1 MLIKQHLPDDLLDRH
16 PVGTGHRWRLLS
28 SSNPSASPPMMS
40 AGVAGTGSRAQGQQ
54 TGNQQGTQGAPNA
67 LRAPAPT
74 DPSPETGPTR
84 FHPTASYTKPRDV
97 TTHGRPTWR
106 KRGRREGLCV
116 RDVTVCKLNGRWAEL
131 TIPKAGRVRF
141 RVSRPLP
148 PGRLGMARVTL
159 DGKARWHVSFPG
171 PQPALEREP
180 TGAIVG

>member
-97 TTHGRPTWR
+97 TRTHS
-106 KRGRREGLCV
+106 
-116 RDVTVCKLNGRWAEL
+116 AS
-131 TIPKAGRVRF
+131 AAASSSSVRF
-141 RVSRPLP
+141 ADAPGASKLRHTGLP
-148 PGRLGMARVTL
+148 AQHRQTLLSGR
-159 DGKARWHVSFPG
+159 S
-171 PQPALEREP
+171 E
-180 TGAIVG
+180 